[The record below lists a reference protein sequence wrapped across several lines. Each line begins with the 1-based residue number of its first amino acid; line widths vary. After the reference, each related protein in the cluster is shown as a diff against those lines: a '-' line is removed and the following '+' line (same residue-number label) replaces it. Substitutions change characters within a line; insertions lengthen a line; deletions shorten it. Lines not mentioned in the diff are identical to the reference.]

1 MSLVFSSW
9 ISLLVFHGG
18 RFIVFRIGRSFVVRT
33 TWGVL
38 GVLGVS
44 FVFHISDVSAIVVGL
59 VGDDLGAAVGEE
71 SVVRAG
77 DVTFAI
83 AGLLLAEV
91 VVSVVVLYGPV
102 EVVGRWNLIKLQKT

>member
-1 MSLVFSSW
+1 
-9 ISLLVFHGG
+9 
-18 RFIVFRIGRSFVVRT
+18 VVRT
-33 TWGVL
+33 TWCVL

-44 FVFHISDVSAIVVGL
+44 FVFHISDVSAVVVGL

-77 DVTFAI
+77 NVTFAI

-102 EVVGRWNLIKLQKT
+102 EVVGRWNLILNYRKNND